1 MEENIWTGKIFF
13 LLEKY
18 FENENILQHQSGY
31 SIKLSASG
39 LSLGVEENI
48 WRRKIS
54 FLLGSKTER
63 KEGENILKMKIFCN
77 ISLVTG

>member
-1 MEENIWTGKIFF
+1 MERKSIF

-54 FLLGSKTER
+54 FLLGGKTER

-77 ISLVTG
+77 KSLVTG